1 MKNSYLLIFLSFFVT
16 PLIYAID
23 NRSVCVVAVSEDSF
37 VAYSSGV
44 SYAFRNKHLPSADV
58 FTQAL
63 NRATNEIEGYEEKKL
78 AQAYIL
84 GVIDVLE
91 IGYNE
96 TLQQSFF
103 AKTSRLTGYYL
114 NPKELRE
121 KMNDYNIALNE
132 VRFSR

>member
-23 NRSVCVVAVSEDSF
+23 NRFVCVVVVSEDSF

-44 SYAFRNKHLPSADV
+44 SYACDSKHLPSADV

-63 NRATNEIEGYEEKKL
+63 NRATNEIEGIEGYEEKKL

-84 GVIDVLE
+84 GVIDVLK

-103 AKTSRLTGYYL
+103 AKTSRLTGDYL
-114 NPKELRE
+114 NPKELR
-121 KMNDYNIALNE
+121 
-132 VRFSR
+132 